1 MYNLFELYYQLIT
14 LFTIAMAD
22 FVNEYCRLCRDCRRR
37 NDPYN
42 VGVMTSGIDETE
54 LIIDGTL
61 HQHRSRG
68 ATAFDIVASTGQV
81 YVPHIRESQYSE
93 LAASQDFER
102 AEIPIA
108 HLLLH
113 MVTGSILA
121 IPTDAGVMLV
131 RLDSGPITGPM
142 TGRLVFSPTGR
153 TTPYCGGAEG
163 ADSMLHVDGAME
175 RPGCTQPFHTVYRNI
190 AVIGYL
196 RPGSHTY
203 SRIMATRQVTTT
215 VKLVVSLADI
225 KPTLAE
231 AMSDIG
237 TATAAAAAAAPVGPG
252 TVSSNSAASSS
263 VTMEEATAVLVCECY
278 PASKSQH
285 ATVAKMLATAYKL
298 HGSDLM
304 DTLSDCHCAICT
316 NQIGQCVEC
325 FGALLREE
333 EEEECV

>member
-14 LFTIAMAD
+14 LFTITMAD

-68 ATAFDIVASTGQV
+68 ATAFDIVATTGQV

-93 LAASQDFER
+93 LAASQNFER

-231 AMSDIG
+231 AMLDIG
-237 TATAAAAAAAPVGPG
+237 TATGPG
-252 TVSSNSAASSS
+252 TVSSSAVSSNSAASSS
-263 VTMEEATAVLVCECY
+263 VTMEEAAAVLVCECY
-278 PASKSQH
+278 PTSKSQY

-325 FGALLREE
+325 FGALLKEE

>member
-1 MYNLFELYYQLIT
+1 VYNLFELYYQLIT
-14 LFTIAMAD
+14 LFTITMTD
-22 FVNEYCRLCRDCRRR
+22 FVNDHCRLCRDCRRR

-42 VGVMTSGIDETE
+42 VDIITSATETE

-215 VKLVVSLADI
+215 VKLIVSLEDI

-237 TATAAAAAAAPVGPG
+237 TVTATGPG
-252 TVSSNSAASSS
+252 TVSSSAVSSNSAASSS

-304 DTLSDCHCAICT
+304 GTLSDCDCAICT

-325 FGALLREE
+325 FGALLKEE

>member
-1 MYNLFELYYQLIT
+1 
-14 LFTIAMAD
+14 
-22 FVNEYCRLCRDCRRR
+22 
-37 NDPYN
+37 
-42 VGVMTSGIDETE
+42 
-54 LIIDGTL
+54 
-61 HQHRSRG
+61 
-68 ATAFDIVASTGQV
+68 
-81 YVPHIRESQYSE
+81 
-93 LAASQDFER
+93 
-102 AEIPIA
+102 
-108 HLLLH
+108 LLLH

-237 TATAAAAAAAPVGPG
+237 TVTATATAPVGPG
-252 TVSSNSAASSS
+252 AAASSAVSSNSAASSS

-278 PASKSQH
+278 PGNKSQY

-325 FGALLREE
+325 FGALLKE